1 MNIENTLVNYLIN
14 VPEISLLIGACI
26 VLLAGAFLHAQ
37 SRWTYAIS
45 QLVLLVTLW
54 LCIRPF
60 SNEALH
66 LFNGFY
72 VIDNLSILA
81 KAMMCVFTIVVL
93 NYSYAFIEEKQFPR
107 GEYYALVLFSLLGM
121 LLISSA
127 SHLLMIYLGLELL
140 SLSMY
145 ALVAIDRDNSMSSE
159 AAIKYFVLG
168 AIASGFLLYG
178 ISLVYGLSGTLY
190 IAELADAV
198 QMQSSIGF
206 IAAVIF
212 IVIGLAFKLG
222 AVPFHMWLP
231 DVYQGAPLSV
241 TLFIASVPKIAGVLL
256 AIRLLMD
263 GVQFMHVYWQQSL
276 MVLAVLSLV
285 IGNVVAIAQTNL
297 RRMLA
302 YSTIGHVGYILL
314 GLLIGGTD
322 GYSAAL
328 FYTLI
333 YALMSSAVFGIL
345 LCCAKMNYT
354 VEELNDLQGFG
365 KSYPWLAFLMLLLM
379 FSMAGIP
386 MTVGFYAKLNILQA
400 VIFSGELIIAI
411 IAVVSSVIGAFYYL
425 RVVKLMYFDENDE
438 YQSVSMPAGQ
448 VAVLSTHTLLVIVL
462 FLFPQLLLDLCAQ
475 AFS

>member
-14 VPEISLLIGACI
+14 VPEISLLVGACI
-26 VLLAGAFLHAQ
+26 VLLAGAFLNAQ

-60 SNEALH
+60 SNETLH

-72 VIDNLSILA
+72 VIDDLAVLA

-93 NYSYAFIEEKQFPR
+93 NYSHAFVEDKQFPR

-190 IAELADAV
+190 IDELADGV

-276 MVLAVLSLV
+276 IVLAVLSLV

-314 GLLIGGTD
+314 GLLVGGAD

-333 YALMSSAVFGIL
+333 YALMSSAVFGVL
-345 LCCAKMNYT
+345 LCCSKMNYQI
-354 VEELNDLQGFG
+354 EELNDLQGFG

-425 RVVKLMYFDENDE
+425 RVVKLMYFDEVNE
-438 YQSVSMPAGQ
+438 YQPVSMPAGQ

>member
-14 VPEISLLIGACI
+14 VPEISLLVGACT
-26 VLLAGAFLHAQ
+26 VLLSGAFLHAQ

-60 SNEALH
+60 ANEALH

-72 VIDNLSILA
+72 VIDDLAVLA
-81 KAMMCVFTIVVL
+81 KAMMCIFMIVVL
-93 NYSYAFIEEKQFPR
+93 VYSNSYIKTNSFPA
-107 GEYYALVLFSLLGM
+107 GEYYALALFSLLGM

-145 ALVAIDRDNSMSSE
+145 TLVAIDRDNSISSE

-178 ISLVYGLSGTLY
+178 ISLIYGLSGTLY
-190 IAELADAV
+190 ISELSEGV
-198 QMQSSIGF
+198 QLESSVGL
-206 IAAVIF
+206 IAAIVF

-241 TLFIASVPKIAGVLL
+241 TLLIASVPKIAGVLL
-256 AIRLLMD
+256 ALRLLMD
-263 GVQFMHVYWQQSL
+263 GVEFMHVYWQQSL
-276 MVLAVLSLV
+276 VVLAVLSLV
-285 IGNVVAIAQTNL
+285 AGNVIAIAQTNL

-314 GLLIGGTD
+314 GLLVGNAE

-328 FYTLI
+328 FYTFI

-345 LCCAKMNYT
+345 LCTARMNY
-354 VEELNDLQGFG
+354 VIEELSDLEGLS
-365 KSYPWLAFLMLLLM
+365 KHYPWLAFLMLLLM

-386 MTVGFYAKLNILQA
+386 LTVGFYAKLNILQA
-400 VIFSGELIIAI
+400 VIYSGEVYVAI

-425 RVVKLMYFDENDE
+425 RVIKLMYFDEAKDI
-438 YQSVSMPAGQ
+438 SVVSMPTGQ
-448 VAVLSTHTLLVIVL
+448 ISLLSIHALLVVIL
-462 FLFPQLLLDLCAQ
+462 FIFPQSLLDLCIRAIT
-475 AFS
+475 